1 MIQTTIQNS
10 CAVDGYKR
18 SRDAASARRPEGLCG
33 RGSLPRLSPRQAQS
47 CGLRHVCPFPKKKHA
62 KKQTNKQ
69 TGMGQGEQGA
79 ADAVRLYGGA
89 RRFFGVIPR
98 SADEP
103 RGPSRREPRTVAS
116 RCHVPAGARAGD
128 AEASRGPA
136 TGRDPDPGGG
146 RPSTGGVP
154 EDARRRPLAWPGLGV
169 QRPQQT
175 RSPGPG
181 CRRPR
186 PGRLTL
192 PPGSTGLSCSG
203 KKPLRKP
210 LPAPSGPPPAR
221 APSHARPVCMV
232 RKTFDTGCAQ
242 PMPACRPW
250 SSCIWG
256 VWGPRLCPR
265 VRARGAWKP
274 GAAAGSAHAMQ
285 VGRFGLG
292 GAK

>member
-1 MIQTTIQNS
+1 
-10 CAVDGYKR
+10 
-18 SRDAASARRPEGLCG
+18 
-33 RGSLPRLSPRQAQS
+33 
-47 CGLRHVCPFPKKKHA
+47 
-62 KKQTNKQ
+62 
-69 TGMGQGEQGA
+69 MGQGEQGA

-116 RCHVPAGARAGD
+116 RCRVPARARAGD

-186 PGRLTL
+186 PGRLML

-242 PMPACRPW
+242 PMLACRPW

-256 VWGPRLCPR
+256 VRGPRLCPR
-265 VRARGAWKP
+265 VRARGAAVWKP
-274 GAAAGSAHAMQ
+274 GWRERPPQVAAAGSAHVMQ

-292 GAK
+292 GAGARGRLVTWPSASPPLLE

>member
-1 MIQTTIQNS
+1 
-10 CAVDGYKR
+10 
-18 SRDAASARRPEGLCG
+18 
-33 RGSLPRLSPRQAQS
+33 
-47 CGLRHVCPFPKKKHA
+47 
-62 KKQTNKQ
+62 
-69 TGMGQGEQGA
+69 MGQGEQGA

-116 RCHVPAGARAGD
+116 RCRVPAGARAGD

-186 PGRLTL
+186 PGRLML

-242 PMPACRPW
+242 PMPACQ
-250 SSCIWG
+250 
-256 VWGPRLCPR
+256 L
-265 VRARGAWKP
+265 
-274 GAAAGSAHAMQ
+274 H
-285 VGRFGLG
+285 LG
-292 GAK
+292 GAGAPTLPPGASERGRCLEAGMAGEAPAGGRGGLRPRDAGGAFWTWRGRGQREAGDGRPHPHPCWSEAEGQRGPPQQAAGRRSGAEPD

>member
-1 MIQTTIQNS
+1 M
-10 CAVDGYKR
+10 R
-18 SRDAASARRPEGLCG
+18 AAT
-33 RGSLPRLSPRQAQS
+33 RLSIS
-47 CGLRHVCPFPKKKHA
+47 KKKHA
-62 KKQTNKQ
+62 KKKKNKQ

-116 RCHVPAGARAGD
+116 RCRVPAGARAGD

-186 PGRLTL
+186 PGRLML

-256 VWGPRLCPR
+256 VRGPRLCPR
-265 VRARGAWKP
+265 VRARGAAVWKP
-274 GAAAGSAHAMQ
+274 GAASAHAMQ